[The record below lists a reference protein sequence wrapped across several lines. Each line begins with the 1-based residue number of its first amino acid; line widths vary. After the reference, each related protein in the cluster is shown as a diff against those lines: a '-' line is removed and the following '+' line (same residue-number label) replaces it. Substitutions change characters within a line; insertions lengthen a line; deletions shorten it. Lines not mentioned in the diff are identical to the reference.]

1 MVTFLVLGKLR
12 HQRLRRH
19 QPRMCFDSHCINQR
33 YCCCSIKY
41 EKLKY
46 FLWALNLRTAKRVL
60 PILKILSKYF
70 HKIQKKKYVTRMF
83 KRWQVTIKPTK
94 TKIFSQSSSIVVKA
108 YVLVYGDVWTIDRNS
123 ILEIKS
129 VPRLNWYKFQYLS
142 AYESWYNRCYK
153 KKHFLFNS

>member
-1 MVTFLVLGKLR
+1 MVAFLVLGKLR

-46 FLWALNLRTAKRVL
+46 FLWALKLRTAKRVL
-60 PILKILSKYF
+60 PILKTLSKYF
-70 HKIQKKKYVTRMF
+70 HTIQKKNYVTRMF
-83 KRWQVTIKPTK
+83 KRWEVTIKT
-94 TKIFSQSSSIVVKA
+94 TNMKIYFTIQLDCSQNTCFC
-108 YVLVYGDVWTIDRNS
+108 VWGWSIDRNS

-129 VPRLNWYKFQYLS
+129 VPRSNWYNFQYLS

-153 KKHFLFNS
+153 KKHFLSFQ